1 MQLAEVDAWWW
12 DLWAPPVRALHTEQ
26 WLPALDRLPPFPAI
40 GRLTGS
46 ALKEVIKSAPPS
58 KAPGRD
64 GWSYADLKRLPLE
77 ALDLLALI
85 FQAEE
90 ATGEW
95 PEPVAHSFVAMLPK
109 GGTGAVDD
117 CRPIVLLSVYYRL

>member
-1 MQLAEVDAWWW
+1 MAS
-12 DLWAPPVRALHTEQ
+12 RAGS
-26 WLPALDRLPPFPAI
+26 LPPFPAI
-40 GRLTGS
+40 GRLTAA

-64 GWSYADLKRLPLE
+64 GWSYADLKRLHSE

-85 FQAEE
+85 FQAVE

-109 GGTGAVDD
+109 KVARV
-117 CRPIVLLSVYYRL
+117 R